1 MPVSLLR
8 SGGNK
13 KKQFVLITNEISQ
26 WLRKIFLIRIA
37 AVTPVAFATLIQR
50 TPDGLLKIAKN
61 KPLFN
66 KLHVNKKLN
75 SEY

>member
-1 MPVSLLR
+1 LPVSLLR

-37 AVTPVAFATLIQR
+37 AVTPVAFAALIQR
-50 TPDGLLKIAKN
+50 TSDGLLKIAKN

-66 KLHVNKKLN
+66 RLHVNKKLN

>member
-1 MPVSLLR
+1 LPVSLLR

-37 AVTPVAFATLIQR
+37 AVTPLAFAPLLQR

-66 KLHVNKKLN
+66 RLHVNKKLN